1 MDTRLTRHKVTD
13 MDLRLHL
20 VFIGSFCMVTLR
32 QGLSYMVQNGSTNVR
47 DESVYTM
54 ETLEI
59 SCTRLP
65 CDLNAGR
72 IKYTLKKDNKT
83 IFILGKNREDNQ
95 FSCSHHV
102 NQKPSPC
109 LNISFSMN
117 ETYISFK
124 LRNVT
129 LQDAGQYLCIRYS
142 PGIYNVTSEKIHLK
156 VLERPT
162 IEISDNEALAPSTNS
177 SYSSNANSTQA
188 TKVTNSTGPKGK
200 ANHGIIAWVVC
211 AAITVAILIVL

>member
-1 MDTRLTRHKVTD
+1 MYFVTY
-13 MDLRLHL
+13 LILL
-20 VFIGSFCMVTLR
+20 
-32 QGLSYMVQNGSTNVR
+32 LSYQDSRTWFRMAALTSVMVRQINSLLSLTLFCVKLMKWRPQNSDTLPFFLL
-47 DESVYTM
+47 ESVYTM
-54 ETLEI
+54 ETFEI

-156 VLERPT
+156 VLG
-162 IEISDNEALAPSTNS
+162 N
-177 SYSSNANSTQA
+177 
-188 TKVTNSTGPKGK
+188 
-200 ANHGIIAWVVC
+200 VC
-211 AAITVAILIVL
+211 KYVLMIHWH